1 MPRVVAIVVE
11 AYSRFDADDG
21 WAIASH
27 IALSTLMAMFPF
39 FIVLT
44 ALAGMFGS
52 ADLADEVAN
61 LLLAAWPAEVAVPL
75 AKEIHAVL
83 GGTHP
88 GVLTLGLG
96 FAVFFAS
103 SGIESLR
110 IGLNRAYDVIETRNW
125 VVLRLESIG
134 YVLLAALGL
143 LALGFLI
150 VLGPLLFRA
159 ALRHAPW
166 LEPLEAII
174 TFVRF
179 GVAIVVLVI
188 ALLVAHKWLP
198 AGRRRVL
205 EILPGIAAT
214 LTLWLAAGIVFGSY
228 LAEFATT
235 YVSYYAGL
243 ASAMV
248 ALVFLYWTAS
258 IFVFGG
264 ALNAAIFR
272 PHAPSVPQG
281 AGDG

>member
-1 MPRVVAIVVE
+1 MPRAVAIVVE

-75 AKEIHAVL
+75 AREIHAVL
-83 GGTHP
+83 GRTHP

-96 FAVFFAS
+96 FALFFAS

-125 VVLRLESIG
+125 FVLRLESIG

-159 ALRHAPW
+159 ALQACAVARAARSHIHVCALWRRHRRSGHRA
-166 LEPLEAII
+166 
-174 TFVRF
+174 VRRSQM
-179 GVAIVVLVI
+179 A
-188 ALLVAHKWLP
+188 
-198 AGRRRVL
+198 AGRPTPRARNPARDRGDARAVAGSRNSLRRL
-205 EILPGIAAT
+205 
-214 LTLWLAAGIVFGSY
+214 S
-228 LAEFATT
+228 
-235 YVSYYAGL
+235 
-243 ASAMV
+243 
-248 ALVFLYWTAS
+248 
-258 IFVFGG
+258 
-264 ALNAAIFR
+264 R
-272 PHAPSVPQG
+272 
-281 AGDG
+281 